1 MVVELR
7 QAVDRVITVG
17 RVFRHVRPRT
27 NHNPLDFISPRTSI
41 SSPRTSIS
49 VVMDE
54 NSAHYE
60 AILAEHG
67 AEFRGIQQGQRES
80 LVLFA
85 DPEFRTT
92 LLTVPESE
100 FSSQA
105 VSRRLQESRR
115 AYELDSHVQKSLC

>member
-1 MVVELR
+1 MME
-7 QAVDRVITVG
+7 
-17 RVFRHVRPRT
+17 
-27 NHNPLDFISPRTSI
+27 
-41 SSPRTSIS
+41 
-49 VVMDE
+49 MDK

-67 AEFRGIQQGQRES
+67 AEFRGIQQGPQEN

-92 LLTVPESE
+92 LAVPESE

-105 VSRRLQESRR
+105 VSRRLQESRS
-115 AYELDSHVQKSLC
+115 AFNLDANVQKSLC